1 MSRLGRIAAP
11 FRLAPNGHPAPVL
24 LASRSPG
31 GRWCHRIGWSVALN
45 ERRAGEELGITVKWI
60 LALDE
65 GTSSARAALYDAEGA
80 RRAMASHEFP
90 SRYPRPGWVE
100 QDPEEIWQAQLR
112 ATRETIAQAGADA
125 KDIAALGITNQR
137 ETLVVWDRKT
147 GEPIFPAIVWQC
159 RRTSEICAR
168 LNESPDRTWI
178 EQRTGLVIDP
188 YFSGTKLRWLL
199 DAVPGAQQ
207 RAENGELCF
216 GNIDT
221 WLISKLTGGK
231 VHVTDETNASRTM
244 LMNLATGEWDADL
257 LRVLN
262 VPWAMLP
269 RIAKSSEIVGV
280 TDGDLLGAE
289 IPIAG
294 IAGDQQ
300 AALAGQACFK
310 PGMGKNTYGTGCFC
324 LLHTG
329 GKLVHSKNRL
339 ITTRAAALLGEKE
352 YAMEGSV
359 FIAGA
364 AVQWLRDSLKLIP
377 NAPASQAIA
386 ESVPDSAGV
395 YFVPAFVGLGAPH
408 WDSDARGVICGLTR
422 GATAAHI
429 VRATLEAIAYQSREL
444 IDAQAADAG
453 TPITEMRVDGG
464 AAQNDFLMQF
474 QADILGCKIVR
485 PADTETTAL
494 GAAYLAG
501 LAVGYWE
508 STDQIASFWK
518 AERVFEPKI
527 GDAER
532 ERHFAGWRDAVART
546 RGKA

>member
-1 MSRLGRIAAP
+1 MQ
-11 FRLAPNGHPAPVL
+11 
-24 LASRSPG
+24 
-31 GRWCHRIGWSVALN
+31 
-45 ERRAGEELGITVKWI
+45 WI

-65 GTSSARAALYDAEGA
+65 GTSSARAALYDAGGV

-90 SRYPRPGWVE
+90 SRYPHPGWVE
-100 QDPEEIWQAQLR
+100 QDPQEIWQAQLR
-112 ATRETIAQAGADA
+112 ATRDTLARAGVAA
-125 KDIAALGITNQR
+125 RDIAALGITNQR

-159 RRTSEICAR
+159 RRTSELCAQ
-168 LNESPDRTWI
+168 LNASPDRNWI
-178 EQRTGLVIDP
+178 EERSGLVIDP

-207 RAENGELCF
+207 RAENGELLF

-221 WLISKLTGGK
+221 WLIAKLTGGR

-244 LMNLATGEWDADL
+244 LMNLESGEWDDDL

-262 VPWAMLP
+262 VPRVMLP
-269 RIAKSSEIVGV
+269 RIAKSSEVVGV

-329 GKLVHSKNRL
+329 SKLVHSKNRL

-377 NAPASQAIA
+377 DAPASQAMA

-395 YFVPAFVGLGAPH
+395 HFVPAFVGLGAPH
-408 WDSDARGVICGLTR
+408 WDSEARGVISGLTR

-429 VRATLEAIAYQSREL
+429 VRATLEAIAFQSREL
-444 IDAQAADAG
+444 VEAQQADAG

-474 QADILGCKIVR
+474 QADVLGCKIVR

-501 LAVGYWE
+501 LAVDFWK
-508 STDQIASFWK
+508 STEEIASFWK
-518 AERVFEPKI
+518 AERIFEPKI

-532 ERHFAGWRDAVART
+532 VRLCAGWQDAVARAKG
-546 RGKA
+546 RC

>member
-1 MSRLGRIAAP
+1 
-11 FRLAPNGHPAPVL
+11 
-24 LASRSPG
+24 
-31 GRWCHRIGWSVALN
+31 
-45 ERRAGEELGITVKWI
+45 
-60 LALDE
+60 
-65 GTSSARAALYDAEGA
+65 
-80 RRAMASHEFP
+80 
-90 SRYPRPGWVE
+90 
-100 QDPEEIWQAQLR
+100 
-112 ATRETIAQAGADA
+112 
-125 KDIAALGITNQR
+125 
-137 ETLVVWDRKT
+137 
-147 GEPIFPAIVWQC
+147 
-159 RRTSEICAR
+159 
-168 LNESPDRTWI
+168 
-178 EQRTGLVIDP
+178 
-188 YFSGTKLRWLL
+188 
-199 DAVPGAQQ
+199 
-207 RAENGELCF
+207 
-216 GNIDT
+216 
-221 WLISKLTGGK
+221 
-231 VHVTDETNASRTM
+231 
-244 LMNLATGEWDADL
+244 
-257 LRVLN
+257 
-262 VPWAMLP
+262 
-269 RIAKSSEIVGV
+269 
-280 TDGDLLGAE
+280 
-289 IPIAG
+289 
-294 IAGDQQ
+294 
-300 AALAGQACFK
+300 
-310 PGMGKNTYGTGCFC
+310 
-324 LLHTG
+324 
-329 GKLVHSKNRL
+329 
-339 ITTRAAALLGEKE
+339 
-352 YAMEGSV
+352 MEGSV

>member
-1 MSRLGRIAAP
+1 M
-11 FRLAPNGHPAPVL
+11 
-24 LASRSPG
+24 
-31 GRWCHRIGWSVALN
+31 
-45 ERRAGEELGITVKWI
+45 KWI

-65 GTSSARAALYDAEGA
+65 GTSSARAALYDEHGV
-80 RRAMASHEFP
+80 RRAMASQEFA
-90 SRYPRPGWVE
+90 SEYPQPGWVQ
-100 QDPEEIWQAQLR
+100 QDPALIWRAQLE
-112 ATRETIAQAGADA
+112 ATRETLRKAGAA
-125 KDIAALGITNQR
+125 AADIAGIGITNQR

-159 RRTSEICAR
+159 RRTSELCAQ
-168 LNESPDRTWI
+168 LNASRHRDWMI
-178 EQRTGLVIDP
+178 ERTGLVIDP

-199 DAVPGAQQ
+199 DAVPDAQR
-207 RAENGELCF
+207 RAENGELLF

-221 WLISKLTGGK
+221 WLIHKLTGGR
-231 VHVTDETNASRTM
+231 VHVTDETNASRTL
-244 LMNLATGEWDADL
+244 LMNLATGEWDDEL

-262 VPWAMLP
+262 VPRAMLP
-269 RIAKSSEIVGV
+269 RIAKSSEVVGV

-300 AALAGQACFK
+300 AALAGQACFR

-329 GKLVHSKNRL
+329 DKLVHSKSRL
-339 ITTRAAALLGEKE
+339 ITTRAASLDGGKQF
-352 YAMEGSV
+352 AMEGSV

-377 NAPASQAIA
+377 TAPASQAIA

-408 WDSDARGVICGLTR
+408 WDSEARGVISGLTR

-429 VRATLEAIAYQSREL
+429 VRATLEAIAFQSREL
-444 IDAQAADAG
+444 VDAQQADAG
-453 TPITEMRVDGG
+453 TPISEMRVDGG

-474 QADILGCKIVR
+474 QADILGCRIVR

-501 LAVGYWE
+501 LAVGYWKSAE
-508 STDQIASFWK
+508 EIASFWK

-527 GDAER
+527 GDAAR
-532 ERHFAGWRDAVART
+532 EKLFAGWLDAVARAK
-546 RGKA
+546 GSV

>member
-1 MSRLGRIAAP
+1 M
-11 FRLAPNGHPAPVL
+11 
-24 LASRSPG
+24 
-31 GRWCHRIGWSVALN
+31 
-45 ERRAGEELGITVKWI
+45 KWI

-65 GTSSARAALYDAEGA
+65 GTSSARAALYDVEGG
-80 RRAMASHEFP
+80 RRAMAAQEFP
-90 SRYPRPGWVE
+90 SRYPQPGWVE

-112 ATRETIAQAGADA
+112 ATRDTLAQGGVTA
-125 KDIAALGITNQR
+125 KDIAAIGITNQR

-147 GEPIFPAIVWQC
+147 GEPVFPAIVWQC
-159 RRTSEICAR
+159 RRTSELCAQ
-168 LNESPDRTWI
+168 LNASNDRAWI
-178 EQRTGLVIDP
+178 EERTGLVIDP

-199 DAVPGAQQ
+199 DTVPDAQR
-207 RAENGELCF
+207 RAEAGELLF

-221 WLISKLTGGK
+221 WLISKLTGGR

-244 LMNLATGEWDADL
+244 LMNLASGEWDDDL

-262 VPWAMLP
+262 VPRAMLP
-269 RIAKSSEIVGV
+269 RIAKSSEVVGV

-300 AALAGQACFK
+300 AALTGQACFK

-329 GKLVHSKNRL
+329 GKPVRSKNRL
-339 ITTRAAALLGEKE
+339 ISTRAAALLGEKE
-352 YAMEGSV
+352 FAIEGSV

-377 NAPASQAIA
+377 DAPSSQAIA

-408 WDSDARGVICGLTR
+408 WDSEARGVISGLTR

-429 VRATLEAIAYQSREL
+429 VRATLEAIAFQSREL
-444 IDAQAADAG
+444 VDAQQADAG

-501 LAVGYWE
+501 LAVNYWE
-508 STDQIASFWK
+508 STDQIAGFWK
-518 AERVFEPKI
+518 AERIFEPRI

-532 ERHFAGWRDAVART
+532 ERRFAGWQDAVARA
-546 RGKA
+546 KART

>member
-1 MSRLGRIAAP
+1 
-11 FRLAPNGHPAPVL
+11 
-24 LASRSPG
+24 
-31 GRWCHRIGWSVALN
+31 
-45 ERRAGEELGITVKWI
+45 
-60 LALDE
+60 
-65 GTSSARAALYDAEGA
+65 
-80 RRAMASHEFP
+80 
-90 SRYPRPGWVE
+90 
-100 QDPEEIWQAQLR
+100 
-112 ATRETIAQAGADA
+112 
-125 KDIAALGITNQR
+125 
-137 ETLVVWDRKT
+137 
-147 GEPIFPAIVWQC
+147 
-159 RRTSEICAR
+159 
-168 LNESPDRTWI
+168 
-178 EQRTGLVIDP
+178 
-188 YFSGTKLRWLL
+188 
-199 DAVPGAQQ
+199 
-207 RAENGELCF
+207 
-216 GNIDT
+216 
-221 WLISKLTGGK
+221 
-231 VHVTDETNASRTM
+231 
-244 LMNLATGEWDADL
+244 
-257 LRVLN
+257 
-262 VPWAMLP
+262 
-269 RIAKSSEIVGV
+269 
-280 TDGDLLGAE
+280 
-289 IPIAG
+289 
-294 IAGDQQ
+294 
-300 AALAGQACFK
+300 
-310 PGMGKNTYGTGCFC
+310 
-324 LLHTG
+324 
-329 GKLVHSKNRL
+329 
-339 ITTRAAALLGEKE
+339 
-352 YAMEGSV
+352 MEGSV

-408 WDSDARGVICGLTR
+408 WDSDARGVISGLTR